1 MKSIYSRLLI
11 ACLLLSSAAFAQ
23 STTLRGIYVDGFS
36 QILGNTVKED
46 SLLHYAQDSSFNY
59 LALYDLHNV
68 SFSNAT
74 SVNNL
79 ANFIRKARE
88 NYGVINIGAVGESYS
103 AFRDKIT
110 PYNNARTNANEK
122 FNVFNLEFEF
132 WTTSSVNPGGYYCT
146 QYLQPNN
153 CGCDSAGGFKYY
165 IKQMHLIDSIAS
177 VQGAISE
184 TYVGWFNQGQAQQ
197 IVSNTDRVLLHAY
210 RINPSSVYGYSQ
222 TRLSYLASL
231 HQPVDVM
238 PIFSSEPNFMGPWL
252 ASHSNTESYTK
263 YAADFTA
270 DGSSWKSYIRLQGY
284 HWFDYGYM
292 PHPVYT
298 GTTTTAPVVTASGP
312 LSFCSGGNV
321 TLTAPANAT
330 YLWTNGMTTR
340 TIVVSTAGNY
350 SCSVTQNGTTQSSN
364 VLSVYVNAMPSSS
377 FAIGTAGASG
387 VPLTSTSSAGSGSIS
402 SYRWYHDGASIS
414 GATSSSYMAIQD
426 GSYTV
431 QVTNSNGCSQ
441 LANAQSITVP
451 VVSCIL
457 TAPTGLGSAAVSTT
471 TAMVSWSTLPQTD
484 SVIVRYKKEG
494 TNTYYYLR
502 MPNTGQNSILLTN
515 LAPNSRYSWR
525 VKTMCGN
532 TASSY
537 SAKAY
542 FGTGTSSNY
551 TSNNSHGRTIFQE
564 VDAQNDD
571 DEILAYPVPANEFI
585 QFYFFADNE
594 QNGEISIVDIS
605 GRIVRSSA
613 TQLIEGDNTLRLHT
627 EDILPGIYFASV
639 KTDGIVLTK
648 RIMIHH

>member
-88 NYGVINIGAVGESYS
+88 NYGVTNIGAVGESYS
-103 AFRDKIT
+103 TFRDKIT

-122 FNVFNLEFEF
+122 F
-132 WTTSSVNPGGYYCT
+132 
-146 QYLQPNN
+146 
-153 CGCDSAGGFKYY
+153 K
-165 IKQMHLIDSIAS
+165 MHLIDSIAS

-340 TIVVSTAGNY
+340 TIVVSAGGNY

-364 VLSVYVNAMPSSS
+364 VLSVSVNAMPSSS

-484 SVIVRYKKEG
+484 SVIVRYKK
-494 TNTYYYLR
+494 
-502 MPNTGQNSILLTN
+502 
-515 LAPNSRYSWR
+515 
-525 VKTMCGN
+525 
-532 TASSY
+532 
-537 SAKAY
+537 KAQ
-542 FGTGTSSNY
+542 TPITICAC
-551 TSNNSHGRTIFQE
+551 RTQ
-564 VDAQNDD
+564 DK
-571 DEILAYPVPANEFI
+571 I
-585 QFYFFADNE
+585 QFCLRTLLRI
-594 QNGEISIVDIS
+594 QGIHGE
-605 GRIVRSSA
+605 
-613 TQLIEGDNTLRLHT
+613 
-627 EDILPGIYFASV
+627 
-639 KTDGIVLTK
+639 
-648 RIMIHH
+648 